1 MGRKIE
7 ISPLSCIA
15 GAALLM
21 FLPIRWLFGAFLAAS
36 VHELAHLAA
45 IRLTGGQVTHISI
58 GLAGAKIETM
68 VMSRGREALCAAA
81 GPLGSLMLAFGLTGY
96 PEASVCAA
104 VHGLYNLLPIYPLD
118 GGRILHCLLPEQV
131 CRGIEV
137 FSVVMLLGLGI
148 WLCEAYSIG
157 ILPLIPGF
165 AALIWLLGRKIPC
178 KEPKQAVQ

>member
-15 GAALLM
+15 GATLLM

-45 IRLTGGQVTHISI
+45 IRLTGGQVTRISVA
-58 GLAGAKIETM
+58 LTGAKMDTM
-68 VMSRGREALCAAA
+68 VVSRGREALCAAA

-104 VHGLYNLLPIYPLD
+104 VHGLYNFLPIYPLD
-118 GGRILHCLLPEQV
+118 GGILLHCLLPEQV
-131 CRGIEV
+131 CRGIEI
-137 FSVVMLLGLGI
+137 FTVVMLFGFGF
-148 WLCEAYSIG
+148 WLCTAYSMG
-157 ILPLIPGF
+157 IPPLFPGF
-165 AALIWLLGRKIPC
+165 AVLIRLLGRKIPC